1 VRGEAH
7 AQRGVRWFYDNH
19 ALIESRLRT
28 RALLTGDGGKAMFKL
43 SKEIKLDIEA
53 IEATRLLTSLRLT
66 LQTRTI

>member
-1 VRGEAH
+1 MK
-7 AQRGVRWFYDNH
+7 
-19 ALIESRLRT
+19 SRLPS